1 MTDNRIRINKFISS
15 NGILSRRKSDEYIL
29 QGRIT
34 INGITISEPGYSVN
48 PETDKI
54 RIDGELVKLN
64 LKKVYLILNKPLR
77 TISSLSDER
86 QRLTVIDLIKI
97 KERIFPVGRLDY
109 DTSGLLILTN
119 DGEFANQ
126 MMHPKFKI
134 SKTYFVNI
142 SKPLEDKYKEKLMQ
156 GVLIDHKKTEPST
169 IRFLNQKDKQSL
181 YITIREGRNRQV
193 RKMFEKHGYF
203 VRKLHRV
210 EYGNLKLEDLPE
222 GKWRYLTAKELE
234 ELKSLINKN
243 ESANDRTK
251 RTY

>member
-1 MTDNRIRINKFISS
+1 MTDNRVRINKFISA
-15 NGILSRRKSDEYIL
+15 NGILSRRKTDEYIL

-34 INGITISEPGYSVN
+34 INGITISEPGYRVI

-64 LKKVYLILNKPLR
+64 LKKVYLLLNKPLR
-77 TISSLSDER
+77 TICSVSDEKR
-86 QRLTVIDLIKI
+86 RLTVVDLIKI
-97 KERIFPVGRLDY
+97 KEKIFPVGRLDY
-109 DTSGLLILTN
+109 DSSGLLILTN

-126 MMHPKFKI
+126 LMHPKFKI

-142 SKPLEDKYKEKLMQ
+142 SKPLDEKYREQLMK
-156 GVLIDHKKTEPST
+156 GVLIDYKKTEPCT
-169 IRFLNQKDKQSL
+169 IKFVNPKDKQNL

-210 EYGNLKLEDLPE
+210 EYGNLKLADLQE
-222 GKWRYLTAKELE
+222 GKWRHLTMKELE

-243 ESANDRTK
+243 EIK
-251 RTY
+251 